1 MNKKVLQKLRDIA
14 ARLPLSYVKGKK
26 YMLHNIKDMRAK
38 EIKNSQFFS
47 SETSIENLISEA
59 PEYITIKKDTLY
71 KVNHYRRIKKAFQER
86 GKEGVHEYF
95 RWVDQN
101 NKRLNSEYE
110 TKLVTEVVA
119 TILKEKIN
127 EFM

>member
-1 MNKKVLQKLRDIA
+1 MNKKVLNKLRDIA
-14 ARLPLSYVKGKK
+14 KKLPLTYVKGKK
-26 YMLHNIKDMRAK
+26 YMLHDIKDIRGK
-38 EIKNSQFFS
+38 EIKNSQFF
-47 SETSIENLISEA
+47 ETTTNIEDLISEA

-71 KVNHYRRIKKAFQER
+71 KVNHYRRIKKAFQEK

-110 TKLVTEVVA
+110 TKLVTEVVS
-119 TILKEKIN
+119 TILKERIN